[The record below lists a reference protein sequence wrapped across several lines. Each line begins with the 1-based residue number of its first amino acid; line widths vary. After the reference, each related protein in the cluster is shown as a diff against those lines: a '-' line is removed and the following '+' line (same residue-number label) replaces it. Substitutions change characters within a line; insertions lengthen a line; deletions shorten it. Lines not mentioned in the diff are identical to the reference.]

1 MVFNC
6 RLAACCLDCDK
17 AHMDVHNEI
26 ARTPGSVLMTTLAS
40 TLYCRHMGVCAKYGA
55 SDLGDQIVLV
65 PVNALSELEDPN
77 TDMSVMLPG
86 LYEDED
92 NGDGINE

>member
-6 RLAACCLDCDK
+6 RLASCCLDCDK

-40 TLYCRHMGVCAKYGA
+40 TLYCRHMGVCGEYQDSG
-55 SDLGDQIVLV
+55 LGDQIVLV
-65 PVNALSELEDPN
+65 PVNALSELEDPT
-77 TDMSVMLPG
+77 TDRRVMLPG
-86 LYEDED
+86 LYEDEE

>member
-17 AHMDVHNEI
+17 AHMDIHNEI

-40 TLYCRHMGVCAKYGA
+40 TLYCRHMGVCGEYQDSG
-55 SDLGDQIVLV
+55 LGDQIVLV
-65 PVNALSELEDPN
+65 PVNALGELEDPDIDYNN
-77 TDMSVMLPG
+77 TVWIGP
-86 LYEDED
+86 EEED